1 MTEDQSENRIKVK
14 DKEVDKLR
22 HSTDSCFNQDC
33 SSRKIK
39 PQICARKNMENLCV
53 SVWFVGL
60 ICSFEHVM
68 IAWSLLLLQE
78 VWESGTGSLNTR
90 AATLLKEAPNPSG
103 FPCYQDNRNA
113 KSRGDPNILEL

>member
-39 PQICARKNMENLCV
+39 PQICARKNMENLLCLGMV
-53 SVWFVGL
+53 
-60 ICSFEHVM
+60 C
-68 IAWSLLLLQE
+68 
-78 VWESGTGSLNTR
+78 
-90 AATLLKEAPNPSG
+90 G
-103 FPCYQDNRNA
+103 FDMQF
-113 KSRGDPNILEL
+113 